1 MGSLW
6 INIGVIFCT
15 MILLIAMIFLELA
28 YTTEKNRASVAIQKL
43 LVFSISGVAFVF
55 GGSWLVSSQ
64 GNPFVTSNHTSVL
77 IVQTCFVTI
86 SSVIACTAIAE
97 RARLRV
103 YVAISLCMGLIAY
116 PVLLNTLSSTGWL
129 TKLGFQVQGGGVF
142 LHLLPGVGALVSSL
156 IVGPR
161 LGKYKNN
168 RAQALPSG
176 MLHFGIIGT
185 AFAWLGWSV
194 LSVLFYQSHSNSSGI
209 AALLLQL
216 LVIPS
221 VTTVLTFLL
230 TKWCYKRPDI
240 SITLNGT
247 LIGVVVVSV
256 TGSSVTLLGALLM
269 GLVATGCMVAILYAL
284 DHRWQI
290 DDPLGVS
297 VVHGIGAIIAFLFI
311 GLFDTNKGLF
321 YGGGLDLLL
330 DQLLGTFLLV
340 LVLVL
345 CFILVLKIVD
355 SVWGLR
361 LSATEEMVGSDGSA
375 YSIASNYSGIPAV
388 NYGKLPRKQQIRA
401 EMKDNDSTPSERKV
415 PMKQEGPASS
425 LYSIRKFEILTN
437 PDKLERLT
445 QELNDIGV
453 TGLNVTMVTGFG
465 IQKGNPTYYRGVEVE
480 TNFLPKI
487 KLETIVSTI
496 STEKMLQAIRKAL
509 YTGHIGDGKVFVSEV
524 SSVFRVSTGQQDEQ
538 ALEYEES
545 VKKEEAAYDE

>member
-1 MGSLW
+1 MGDLW
-6 INIGVIFCT
+6 INIGVICCT
-15 MILLIAMIFLELA
+15 MTLLIAMIFLELA

-43 LVFSISGVAFVF
+43 LVFSISGVTFLF

-64 GNPFVTSNHTSVL
+64 GNPFVSVNHTGAL

-103 YVAISLCMGLIAY
+103 YVTISLAIGLVAY
-116 PVLLNTLSSTGWL
+116 PVLLNSFSSTGWL

-142 LHLLPGVGALVSSL
+142 LHLLPGVIALVSSL

-161 LGKYKNN
+161 LGKYKNH
-168 RAQALPSG
+168 RVQALPSG
-176 MLHFGIIGT
+176 MLYFGIIGT
-185 AFAWLGWSV
+185 GFAWLGWSM
-194 LSVLFYQSHSNSSGI
+194 LSVFFYQNNSNNTGI
-209 AALLLQL
+209 NTLLLQL

-221 VTTVLTFLL
+221 ATTVLTFLL

-247 LIGVVVVSV
+247 LMGVVIVSV
-256 TGSSVTLLGALLM
+256 MGNSVTLLGTLIV
-269 GLVATGCMVAILYAL
+269 GLIACGCLVVILYAL

-297 VVHGIGAIIAFLFI
+297 VVHGVGAIIGLISI
-311 GLFDTNKGLF
+311 GLLNTHNGLF

-330 DQLLGTFLLV
+330 TQLLGIFLLV
-340 LVLVL
+340 LVIVL
-345 CFILVLKIVD
+345 LFVLVLKIVD
-355 SVWGLR
+355 SIWGLR

-388 NYGKLPRKQQIRA
+388 HYAKLPRKQQIKEELKAKKSELSQR
-401 EMKDNDSTPSERKV
+401 EVSTNQEKPS
-415 PMKQEGPASS
+415 SS

-496 STEKMLQAIRKAL
+496 STERMLQAIRKAL

-524 SSVFRVSTGQQDEQ
+524 SSVFRVSTGQKDKQ

-545 VKKEEAAYDE
+545 ARQEEEPYDK